1 MPHLCR
7 IKQQGMWLLLVS
19 SHQVGQ
25 RQEQTRSRL
34 VVWSAPAALPAALPQ
49 PSQHVSTVDPPST
62 HDDQMPMGW
71 RCRANGERM
80 QIESGGLTKHILK
93 YLPNTCH
100 SNSGKIGGT
109 SVFAF
114 WLYQYFDHKI
124 PTELV
129 SPKIYRFGIDTI
141 YFYICC
147 ADSGP
152 WKTAVIFA
160 ADVQFS
166 SIIEAITLAPL
177 ESKIKC
183 HLNMQRTHF
192 MCLNHWIFG
201 PFSLVSPP
209 FSRNVSTRK
218 SYRRLLSEFSGDV
231 GRDRG
236 AGHMDGTCANCYV
249 MKIYIYIYIYV
260 IYI

>member
-192 MCLNHWIFG
+192 VSKPLDFWTIF
-201 PFSLVSPP
+201 PCFSSFFEECFHPKILSSSPQRVLGRCWERP
-209 FSRNVSTRK
+209 WSRTHGWHLRK
-218 SYRRLLSEFSGDV
+218 LLCHED
-231 GRDRG
+231 
-236 AGHMDGTCANCYV
+236 
-249 MKIYIYIYIYV
+249 IYIYIYV